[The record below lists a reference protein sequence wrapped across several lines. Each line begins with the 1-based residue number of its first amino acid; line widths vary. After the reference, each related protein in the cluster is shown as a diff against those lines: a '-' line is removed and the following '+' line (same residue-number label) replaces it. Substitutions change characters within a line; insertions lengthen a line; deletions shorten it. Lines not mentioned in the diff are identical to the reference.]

1 MKTLIFL
8 VILAVG
14 CWFLYGWLKKQST
27 PEKIQQDPMVRYTTS
42 LQNDVKK
49 AESARDKANAA
60 VRREAQSAQPAE
72 TPEP

>member
-1 MKTLIFL
+1 MKTLIFI

-14 CWFLYGWLKKQST
+14 CWFLYGWLKTQSA

-49 AESARDKANAA
+49 AESARDQANAA
-60 VRREAQSAQPAE
+60 IRKEVQSAQPTEAP
-72 TPEP
+72 TQ

>member
-1 MKTLIFL
+1 MKTFIFL
-8 VILAVG
+8 VLLGAG

-27 PEKIQQDPMVRYTTS
+27 PEKIQQDPMVRYTTT

-60 VRREAQSAQPAE
+60 IQREVQSAPPEESPAQ
-72 TPEP
+72 

>member
-1 MKTLIFL
+1 MKTLIFI

-14 CWFLYGWLKKQST
+14 CWFLYGWLKTQSA

-49 AESARDKANAA
+49 AEAA
-60 VRREAQSAQPAE
+60 IRKEVRSAQPTEA
-72 TPEP
+72 PAQ